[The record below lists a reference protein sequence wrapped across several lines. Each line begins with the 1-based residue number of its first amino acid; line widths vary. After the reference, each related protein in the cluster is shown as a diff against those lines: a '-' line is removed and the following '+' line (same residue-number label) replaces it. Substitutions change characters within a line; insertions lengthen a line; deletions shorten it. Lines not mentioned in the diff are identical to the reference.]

1 MKLQL
6 DLLAFLPI
14 ICLLSVGNAAETNI
28 TDVVDDDGGASKQ
41 ATGVMV
47 LYEGNCP
54 DCQVWNEAWS
64 KRLVRGCAILFLFTF
79 RICSSSQNTVCT
91 LDWAGAPE
99 SWNFQEFDP
108 CENDETRQGNL
119 FIERSQLQR

>member
-14 ICLLSVGNAAETNI
+14 ICLLSVGNATETNI

-54 DCQVWNEAWS
+54 DCQV
-64 KRLVRGCAILFLFTF
+64 
-79 RICSSSQNTVCT
+79 
-91 LDWAGAPE
+91 
-99 SWNFQEFDP
+99 
-108 CENDETRQGNL
+108 
-119 FIERSQLQR
+119 

>member
-6 DLLAFLPI
+6 VLLAFLPI
-14 ICLLSVGNAAETNI
+14 ICLLSVGNGNAAETNI

-54 DCQVWNEAWS
+54 DCQV
-64 KRLVRGCAILFLFTF
+64 
-79 RICSSSQNTVCT
+79 
-91 LDWAGAPE
+91 
-99 SWNFQEFDP
+99 
-108 CENDETRQGNL
+108 
-119 FIERSQLQR
+119 